1 MIDADLIAITSAL
14 MKHRDAEVRE
24 QAALL
29 IGQFSLHQRAAS
41 QLFEHSFLY
50 LNELLEDSNQD
61 VRNAAAQVFLKL
73 SINAYGRESIR
84 DTNSANQMIKSFIS
98 HSRQDSIAKEKGLY
112 LIRLLES
119 FVNLTFNDYGIEP
132 LLGKGAIS

>member
-24 QAALL
+24 QGALL
-29 IGQFSLHQRAAS
+29 IGQFALHQRAAA

-61 VRNAAAQVFLKL
+61 VRNAAALVFLKL
-73 SINAYGRESIR
+73 SINSYGRESIR

-98 HSRQDSIAKEKGLY
+98 HSR
-112 LIRLLES
+112 
-119 FVNLTFNDYGIEP
+119 
-132 LLGKGAIS
+132 